1 MNELFEHRIVYPN
14 DAGGVSVVVPVPD
27 SGLSIHEVAQKSVPA
42 GYPYKIVPRSDIPDS
57 RAFRNAWVVDMS
69 DPVWP
74 RLEEDLHKILI
85 KDMKVSKVIGPGEL
99 LVQAWLDDADGIV
112 DVDSHGLS
120 IIGTL
125 PEVGDTFITSG
136 NAYTVPPGTFISKNQ
151 Q

>member
-14 DAGGVSVVVPVPD
+14 DAGGVAVVIPAPD
-27 SGLSIHEVAQKSVPA
+27 SGLSLDEVVQKSVPA

-57 RAFRNAWVVDMS
+57 RAFRGAWVVDMS
-69 DPVWP
+69 DPTWP
-74 RLEEDLHKILI
+74 RLEEDLYKILI

-99 LVQAWLDDADGIV
+99 LVQAWLDDADGVV
-112 DVDSHGLS
+112 DVDGDELS

-125 PEVGDTFITSG
+125 PEVGDAFITSG